1 MIPELERLIKLQDI
15 ESRTADA
22 RKRIADLPARI
33 AALDAK
39 LTAAGDEVAAAK
51 QALAANQTERRT
63 IDKDLIAVQQRLSK
77 FKEQLMEVKTNVEYH
92 AMQSQIAAATTEVAR
107 VEEVMLVKMVEADD
121 IAARLK
127 SAEAAL
133 KTAESV
139 VAKDRAAL
147 ETETRE
153 MERVLTTSEGER
165 AAVVSEIDRH
175 HLDTFERVLKA
186 RQGIAVAEAKDGHCT
201 VCHVSLRPQVFNTI
215 RRNDQIVQCDHCQR
229 ILYFTRL
236 HVKSDSLLLVQQ
248 MNGVYRIKNPGLLP
262 LYRQARHLMAR
273 IGHVTLEHVRREQ
286 NKDADRLSNLGM
298 DQNSGE
304 L

>member
-229 ILYFTRL
+229 ILYFTGVHERSAAG
-236 HVKSDSLLLVQQ
+236 HAAASAPSQQ
-248 MNGVYRIKNPGLLP
+248 HRD
-262 LYRQARHLMAR
+262 AE
-273 IGHVTLEHVRREQ
+273 EHQ
-286 NKDADRLSNLGM
+286 
-298 DQNSGE
+298 
-304 L
+304 